1 MSTKEDGDTAL
12 LLYDGL
18 QDAFIGSIER
28 VGQPP
33 IACYSKRMVISVLV
47 ENYDLSEKEARDRY
61 AFELLLSNHGDAT
74 PCFLNDDP
82 PNVSGEIKGK

>member
-47 ENYDLSEKEARDRY
+47 ENYDLSEKEARDRRVDLY
-61 AFELLLSNHGDAT
+61 ADLLSLEG
-74 PCFLNDDP
+74 
-82 PNVSGEIKGK
+82 SGK

>member
-47 ENYDLSEKEARDRY
+47 ENYDLSESKLETDTN
-61 AFELLLSNHGDAT
+61 LSIYLVIT
-74 PCFLNDDP
+74 EMQPLVF
-82 PNVSGEIKGK
+82 